1 MAFKE
6 YRKRSLI
13 LVPNGIFAKKLNLLL
28 VLIIWNWLAEGMV
41 AGGEGGGGIIKGYCA
56 LW

>member
-13 LVPNGIFAKKLNLLL
+13 LVPKGIFAKKLNLLL

-41 AGGEGGGGIIKGYCA
+41 AGGEGGEE
-56 LW
+56 